1 MCSNLGNIMVK
12 ASSRTVH
19 HAFAKYLDMA
29 HTGQKVVITKR
40 GKPWATLTPL
50 AQPKGRK
57 LDWNKVFDRTRELFK
72 GRKVN
77 VVASMLREREL
88 ERR

>member
-1 MCSNLGNIMVK
+1 MVK